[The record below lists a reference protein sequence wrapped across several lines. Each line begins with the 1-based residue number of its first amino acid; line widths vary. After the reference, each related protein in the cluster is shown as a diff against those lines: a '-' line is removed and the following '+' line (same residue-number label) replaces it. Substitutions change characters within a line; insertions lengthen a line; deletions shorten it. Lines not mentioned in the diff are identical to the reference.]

1 MSYDLNRNADQRQ
14 ILDAAEAMLAG
25 SYPLARLRE
34 GASDNLAEASGFGAF
49 LLGLPEEQGGA
60 GFGIVEEALVH
71 VLFGRHLLTPRSLAA
86 ALAVR
91 LAASSGD
98 DALMAA
104 IAAGETAVAPA
115 VRSGNGYLLI
125 DPAQAGMALVFGAER
140 LELVRIADAAPEAG
154 LGHDLSIARMPA
166 NDGQAIAE
174 TDEAGLLLLSSLLVS
189 AQLLGVAE
197 AARDMAVEYAGIRRQ
212 FGSVIGSFQAIKHH
226 CANMAVGTERISALL
241 DMAALALSD
250 GREDA
255 AFQVA
260 ALRRLAPKTAL
271 ANASLCVQIHG
282 GIGFSDEADAHRFV
296 KQAHILG
303 RLGEGQPLLDLPAP
317 LVAFSRA

>member
-104 IAAGETAVAPA
+104 IATGETAVAPA

-140 LELVRIADAAPEAG
+140 LELVRIADAVPEAG

-166 NDGQAIAE
+166 NDGHAIAE
-174 TDEAGLLLLSSLLVS
+174 TDEARLLLLSSLLVS

-250 GREDA
+250 GCEDA

-317 LVAFSRA
+317 LAAFSRA

>member
-317 LVAFSRA
+317 LAAFSRA

>member
-71 VLFGRHLLTPRSLAA
+71 VLLGRHLLTPRSLAA

-125 DPAQAGMALVFGAER
+125 DPEEAGLALVFGQAR
-140 LELVRIADAAPEAG
+140 LELVQIADAAPEPG
-154 LGHDLSIARMPA
+154 LGHDLSIARMPT

-174 TDEAGLLLLSSLLVS
+174 TDEARLLLLSSLLVS

-197 AARDMAVEYAGIRRQ
+197 AARDMAVDYAGIRRQ

-296 KQAHILG
+296 KQAHILC

-317 LVAFSRA
+317 LAAFSRA